1 MEKKI
6 LQQSEK
12 IQKAKN
18 SGGTVST
25 LSVGQKLDNGQEK
38 QDKITR
44 KIRLYPTAM
53 ISNKPVSYLKLTTR
67 LHYTC

>member
-6 LQQSEK
+6 LKQSEK
-12 IQKAKN
+12 IHKAKTIL
-18 SGGTVST
+18 GE
-25 LSVGQKLDNGQEK
+25 QKLDNGQEK

-44 KIRLYPTAM
+44 KIRIYPTAM

-67 LHYTC
+67 LYFTC